1 MEVPYTPRPMGAQ
14 NADFTRP
21 LDPSTPYIGN
31 RLSKRSQTEHI
42 TAPGPLPYGGKTR
55 KTTTAAVALQE
66 GIEASISEATRTA
79 EILKDFATRT
89 DAFAS
94 GYKSQKDQQIAEA
107 ISNAVARA
115 LVTFYQESFAPAR
128 SPSPPKTPRALS
140 YANVTKPSNNN
151 ETLAPKGQAAPKKG
165 PTKPTQTSRED
176 HRVLVTLPSASLL
189 GAREEAYLLRR
200 RLVEKVNSLT
210 MAQIPAISPTM
221 TGWALFPS
229 DLATRDLLL
238 AESNQAAVLEALGG
252 YKVSV
257 PEVWFDY
264 VVPLIPA
271 AFHGISGE
279 ILVTQDLMLE
289 EAFNQT
295 GETPVRCDI
304 SRHGANPITGKASW
318 IISFKKKV
326 RPFHI
331 FNTWSYARLIDKKP
345 RINRHAIGGC
355 QGWCNP
361 VKCTRAPLCGHCG
374 SKIEG
379 HDGPTGE
386 NCQHGAK
393 CANCW
398 GPHKAS
404 HDNCPA
410 RPRTKG
416 GRIVRPTKAEI
427 RRIRQAGRQAALAAA
442 AGSTSRSTSISPP
455 STERA
460 NLDLTSTSPSLSPTP
475 SLQLQGTKR
484 RNGTRITEY
493 ENAGSQ
499 STPTPASP
507 SVPTSSA
514 SSSSSRPAR
523 STAKQQN
530 LNVKLLSRNSF
541 QGNSFALL
549 GESTIT
555 STEPGFSDDEMDGV
569 TQ

>member
-1 MEVPYTPRPMGAQ
+1 MEAPYTPRPMGTQ

-21 LDPSTPYIGN
+21 LDPSTPHIGD
-31 RLSKRSQTEHI
+31 RLSKRCQTEHI

-89 DAFAS
+89 DTFAS

-107 ISNAVARA
+107 VSNAVARA
-115 LVTFYQESFAPAR
+115 LVMFYQESFTPAR
-128 SPSPPKTPRALS
+128 SPNPQKTPHALS
-140 YANVTKPSNNN
+140 YASVTKQSNNN
-151 ETLAPKGQAAPKKG
+151 NTGAPKGQAAPKKG
-165 PTKPTQTSRED
+165 PTKPTQTSRD
-176 HRVLVTLPSASLL
+176 DYRVLVTLPSASLL

-210 MAQIPAISPTM
+210 MAKIPAISPTM

-271 AFHGISGE
+271 AFYGIGGE

-295 GETPVRCDI
+295 GETPVRCDM
-304 SRHGANPITGKASW
+304 SRHGANPTTGKASW

-331 FNTWSYARLIDKKP
+331 FNTWSQARLIDKKP
-345 RINRHAIGGC
+345 RITRHAIGGC

-374 SKIEG
+374 S
-379 HDGPTGE
+379 
-386 NCQHGAK
+386 
-393 CANCW
+393 
-398 GPHKAS
+398 
-404 HDNCPA
+404 
-410 RPRTKG
+410 R
-416 GRIVRPTKAEI
+416 
-427 RRIRQAGRQAALAAA
+427 
-442 AGSTSRSTSISPP
+442 
-455 STERA
+455 
-460 NLDLTSTSPSLSPTP
+460 
-475 SLQLQGTKR
+475 
-484 RNGTRITEY
+484 
-493 ENAGSQ
+493 
-499 STPTPASP
+499 
-507 SVPTSSA
+507 
-514 SSSSSRPAR
+514 
-523 STAKQQN
+523 
-530 LNVKLLSRNSF
+530 
-541 QGNSFALL
+541 
-549 GESTIT
+549 
-555 STEPGFSDDEMDGV
+555 
-569 TQ
+569 